1 MYLLITEERGES
13 MLAEKIKSP
22 EEFLS
27 YSKCVLQQSGI
38 LQICPKINDY
48 YNDLCEQ
55 FIYVFHDGEILPF
68 EKWGKLLQVDA
79 QIQMLLELIEF
90 TKEDIPKTLGM
101 SEDQII
107 QMIRHDKKSFYREL
121 TGENIAQN
129 PRWGLIYLS
138 EE

>member
-1 MYLLITEERGES
+1 

-27 YSKCVLQQSGI
+27 YSKCVLQQSRV
-38 LQICPKINDY
+38 LENYPNINDY
-48 YNDLCEQ
+48 YNDLYEQ
-55 FIYVFHDGEILPF
+55 FIYVFHDEEILPF
-68 EKWGKLLQVDA
+68 EKWGMLLQIDA

-90 TKEDIPKTLGM
+90 TKGDIPKTFGM
-101 SEDQII
+101 SEEKII
-107 QMIRHDKKSFYREL
+107 RMIRHDKKSFYREL
-121 TGENIAQN
+121 TGQNIAQN